1 MVGAVYL
8 ETFSNNSI
16 SPMISNLP
24 KAVFGNAR
32 KLADGV
38 SWRLRAV
45 RERALMKAARLKR
58 PWLTNA
64 EFISVTG
71 SAGKTTA
78 KDLISGIL
86 ATKFS
91 GQANPLS
98 ENQLLDV
105 ARTIVAT
112 RKRDKYCVM
121 EMSANWPGY
130 LDPLLDLFKPKISVV
145 TLVRSDHLS
154 AYGTREGVAAEK
166 VKLVKAL
173 PSNGTAIL
181 NADDDLVSAMAA
193 DCAGKVITFGFAAH
207 ADIRAED
214 VSANWPARL
223 SLTIVRGTERV
234 RVNTQLCGTHWVTS
248 ILAAVGV
255 GLAVGLSLQE
265 CADAMAVVK
274 PTLARMQPV
283 RSADGVDFI
292 RDEWKAPVW
301 TLDACFD
308 FMRSATAKRKIT
320 VIGTLSD
327 YSGDATA
334 QYVRAAKKALEVS
347 DDVVF
352 VGPWAFRVLRA
363 RLPGRENALRAF
375 THVREASA
383 YINAIAQ
390 AGDLVLLKGS
400 MKQDHLTRI
409 IFAREDTIAC
419 WRDDCKFN
427 EFCEVCPKRMIP
439 SGMPLLS
446 SKSAAITAAVSAN
459 TATLQSN
466 ELQVL
471 VGLGNPKPDLVGTP
485 HNVGYEALDKIAAT
499 LSSNWETQGDA
510 LISRG
515 RWKERDICLVKLQ
528 TPMNLSGPALKT
540 LSERIHF
547 TPASCV
553 LLHDDLDLPIGTIR
567 TRHRGSAGGHRGV
580 ASILDVFQTD
590 TFRRVK
596 IGVARAGEK
605 LDAAEYVLAPFR
617 EVDREPVA
625 KSLEAAADRALALA
639 SGQKV

>member
-1 MVGAVYL
+1 
-8 ETFSNNSI
+8 
-16 SPMISNLP
+16 
-24 KAVFGNAR
+24 
-32 KLADGV
+32 
-38 SWRLRAV
+38 
-45 RERALMKAARLKR
+45 MKGARLKR
-58 PWLTNA
+58 PWLTNP
-64 EFISVTG
+64 EFIGVTG

-78 KDLISGIL
+78 KDLIAGIL
-86 ATKFS
+86 AKRFS
-91 GQANPLS
+91 GRANPLS

-105 ARTIVAT
+105 ARTILAT
-112 RKRDKYCVM
+112 RRNDGFCVM
-121 EMSANWPGY
+121 EMSANCPGY
-130 LDPLLDLFKPKISVV
+130 LDPLLDLFKPNISVV
-145 TLVRSDHLS
+145 TVVRSDHLS
-154 AYGTREGVAAEK
+154 AYHTREAVAAEK
-166 VKLVKAL
+166 VKLVTAL
-173 PSNGTAIL
+173 PSTGTAIL

-193 DCAGKVITFGFAAH
+193 NCAGKVITFGFAAH

-214 VSANWPARL
+214 VSSNWPARL
-223 SLTIVRGTERV
+223 TLTIVRGTERV
-234 RVNTQLCGTHWVTS
+234 RASTQFCGTHWVPS
-248 ILAAVGV
+248 LLAAVGV

-265 CADAMAVVK
+265 CADAMALVE

-308 FMRSATAKRKIT
+308 FMRSAKARRKIT

-327 YSGDATA
+327 YNGDASA
-334 QYVRAAKKALEVS
+334 HYVRAAKKALEVS

-363 RLPGRENALRAF
+363 RPAGREDALRAF

-383 YINAIAQ
+383 YVNSIAK

-400 MKQDHLTRI
+400 MKQDHLQRI
-409 IFAREDTIAC
+409 IFAREDKIAC

-439 SGMPLLS
+439 SGMPLLNS
-446 SKSAAITAAVSAN
+446 NPATLPSALSAN
-459 TATLQSN
+459 AATLEPN
-466 ELQVL
+466 ALQIL

-485 HNVGYEALDKIAAT
+485 HNVGYEALDRIAAT
-499 LSSNWETQGDA
+499 LSTNWEAQGDA

-515 RWKERDICLVKLQ
+515 RWKERDLCLVKLQ
-528 TPMNLSGPALKT
+528 TPMNLSGPALKA
-540 LSERIHF
+540 LAEKIPF
-547 TPASCV
+547 APESCV

-596 IGVARAGEK
+596 IGVGRAGEK
-605 LDAAEYVLAPFR
+605 TNAAEYVLAPFG
-617 EVDREPVA
+617 EADKASVA
-625 KSLEAAADRALALA
+625 KSLDAAAERALALA
-639 SGQKV
+639 SGQRV

>member
-1 MVGAVYL
+1 
-8 ETFSNNSI
+8 
-16 SPMISNLP
+16 
-24 KAVFGNAR
+24 
-32 KLADGV
+32 
-38 SWRLRAV
+38 
-45 RERALMKAARLKR
+45 MKAARLKR
-58 PWLTNA
+58 PWLTTP
-64 EFISVTG
+64 EFIGVTG

-78 KDLISGIL
+78 KDLIAGIL
-86 ATKFS
+86 AKKFS
-91 GQANPLS
+91 GRANPLS

-105 ARTIVAT
+105 ARTILAT
-112 RKRDKYCVM
+112 RRNDGFCVM
-121 EMSANWPGY
+121 EMSANCPGY
-130 LDPLLDLFKPKISVV
+130 LDPLLELFKPNISVV

-154 AYGTREGVAAEK
+154 AYHTREAVAAEK

-173 PSNGTAIL
+173 PSTGTAIL

-193 DCAGKVITFGFAAH
+193 NCIGKVITFGFAPH

-214 VSANWPARL
+214 VIAEWPQRL
-223 SLTIVRGTERV
+223 GLTIVSGAERV
-234 RVNTQLCGTHWVTS
+234 HVSTQLCGIHWVPAL
-248 ILAAVGV
+248 LAAVGV
-255 GLAVGLSLQE
+255 GLAMGLSLQE
-265 CADAMAVVK
+265 CADAIALVE
-274 PTLARMQPV
+274 PTVARMQPV
-283 RSADGVDFI
+283 RTADGVDFI

-308 FMRSATAKRKIT
+308 FMRSAKAGRKIT

-327 YSGDATA
+327 YSGDASA

-363 RLPGRENALRAF
+363 RPSGREDALHAF

-383 YINAIAQ
+383 YVNSIAK

-409 IFAREDTIAC
+409 IFAREDKIAC

-439 SGMPLLS
+439 SGMPLLD
-446 SKSAAITAAVSAN
+446 SKSVQISSALSAN
-459 TATLQSN
+459 AATLESN
-466 ELQVL
+466 GLQVL
-471 VGLGNPKPDLVGTP
+471 VGLGNPKSNLVGTP
-485 HNVGYEALDKIAAT
+485 HNVGYEALDRIAAT
-499 LSSNWETQGDA
+499 LSTNWETQGDA
-510 LISRG
+510 LVSHG
-515 RWKERDICLVKLQ
+515 RWKERDLCLVKLQ
-528 TPMNLSGPALKT
+528 TPMNLSGPALKALT
-540 LSERIHF
+540 EQIPF
-547 TPASCV
+547 APENCV

-596 IGVARAGEK
+596 IGVGRADQK
-605 LDAAEYVLAPFR
+605 INAAEYVLAPFR
-617 EVDREPVA
+617 EADREPVA
-625 KSLEAAADRALALA
+625 KSLDAAADRALALA
-639 SGQKV
+639 SGQRV